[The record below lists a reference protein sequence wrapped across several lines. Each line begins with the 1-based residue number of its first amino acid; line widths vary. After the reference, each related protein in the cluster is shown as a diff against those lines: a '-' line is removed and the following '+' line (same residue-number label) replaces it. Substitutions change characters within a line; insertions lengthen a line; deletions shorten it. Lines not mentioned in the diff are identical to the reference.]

1 VSTWSLNGGMSLY
14 KSQLLKFERFYM
26 IHGERQQRKDLNY
39 KLLSGMI
46 PESQNF
52 DFYRHSHRELLKT
65 ANTVIGMRDIL
76 DDAELQY
83 RKLLTFSP
91 EVFVAHVNNAE
102 EYQQKS
108 TGLVP

>member
-1 VSTWSLNGGMSLY
+1 
-14 KSQLLKFERFYM
+14 
-26 IHGERQQRKDLNY
+26 
-39 KLLSGMI
+39 
-46 PESQNF
+46 
-52 DFYRHSHRELLKT
+52 
-65 ANTVIGMRDIL
+65 MRNIL